1 MGLSTAQGIID
12 ASTTLAQGVALHFKA
27 NCYPPVPLI
36 MVECAVKSINLIRNE
51 EGSTLVDLP
60 DGVEFRNRKQATA
73 YEIAEG
79 LRLDAFLMI
88 EEEV

>member
-36 MVECAVKSINLIRNE
+36 MVECAVKSINLIRDE

-79 LRLDAFLMI
+79 LRLDAFLMM

>member
-1 MGLSTAQGIID
+1 
-12 ASTTLAQGVALHFKA
+12 
-27 NCYPPVPLI
+27 